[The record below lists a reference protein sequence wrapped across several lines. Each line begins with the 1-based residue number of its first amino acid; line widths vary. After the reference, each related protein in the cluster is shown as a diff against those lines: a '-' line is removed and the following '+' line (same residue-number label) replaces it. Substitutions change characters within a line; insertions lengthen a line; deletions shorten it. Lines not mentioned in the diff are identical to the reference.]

1 MTPNE
6 ILDKLISGQVKLS
19 QAMHLARIML
29 LQKGNP
35 DMVEWLTNECNGYN
49 GKLSLPD
56 YRKIPCQIYA
66 ESQAPYIGTR
76 VEPVNARELDES
88 CIKTS
93 GASLYTMYLV
103 QGIESIETLSEDGKK
118 GIVTMTFSDKI
129 EKMFM
134 SALSPN
140 GTCVSRV
147 YQQASASYIPH
158 VIASVK
164 NEFINRLLNLT
175 QDKEMTVTTI
185 PLSTTI
191 QSKLSIYADVKML
204 YNKAIHGFNLGL
216 DYRHAMDDLRLALE
230 ILLKQAL
237 GNEKSLENQCEP
249 LCAYLGT
256 KGISS
261 EIIGNVKANLI
272 AISKYFNE
280 HEKHKDNIK
289 VNEID
294 YIVTAVNNIMNILI

>member
-1 MTPNE
+1 M
-6 ILDKLISGQVKLS
+6 Q
-19 QAMHLARIML
+19 LARIML

-76 VEPVNARELDES
+76 VEPVHARELDES

-103 QGIESIETLSEDGKK
+103 QGIESIEALSEEGNK
-118 GIVTMTFSDKI
+118 GVVTMTFPDGI

-134 SALSPN
+134 SALSTD

-158 VIASVK
+158 VVASAK
-164 NEFINRLLNLT
+164 NEFISRLLDLT
-175 QDKEMTVTTI
+175 QDKEMTVTSI
-185 PLSTTI
+185 PLSLAI
-191 QSKLSIYADVKML
+191 QSKLSIYADVKIL
-204 YNKAIHGFNLGL
+204 YNKAIHGFDMGV

-230 ILLKQAL
+230 TLIKRVL
-237 GNEKSLENQCEP
+237 GNDKSLENQYEP

-261 EIIGNVKANLI
+261 EIVGNVKTNLT

-294 YIVTAVNNIMNILI
+294 YIVTAVNNIMNILL